1 LKFDTRYSTVGWLIL
16 GHEGRR
22 PAAIPPPIDLPDLMG
37 GVDIDETSP
46 SILAVFRSIGF
57 S

>member
-1 LKFDTRYSTVGWLIL
+1 
-16 GHEGRR
+16 
-22 PAAIPPPIDLPDLMG
+22 MG

-57 S
+57 SERRQQPVEI